1 MNSPSTPVA
10 LIISEE
16 STDHSILGEMVLD
29 ENISK
34 AAASA
39 ASTPCKG
46 QVQTVLSVGQA
57 AVSPPDAC
65 TLKAAPT
72 VGAEVGRSTRVQ
84 PLRRDQY
91 GGSHP
96 NSLGS
101 HPNSLGSHVCV
112 CAHTRHGET
121 IFTCKIIRPW
131 ILNYFQI
138 LWYSLIQ
145 KNFICDFHI
154 MT

>member
-1 MNSPSTPVA
+1 M
-10 LIISEE
+10 
-16 STDHSILGEMVLD
+16 
-29 ENISK
+29 
-34 AAASA
+34 
-39 ASTPCKG
+39 
-46 QVQTVLSVGQA
+46 
-57 AVSPPDAC
+57 
-65 TLKAAPT
+65 
-72 VGAEVGRSTRVQ
+72 
-84 PLRRDQY
+84 RRDQY

-138 LWYSLIQ
+138 LWDSLIQ

-154 MT
+154 MTCACTLYAMHDGVRECAMFSYQ